1 MARGWW
7 HSRVNPVLFR
17 LRLFLPPAGL
27 FVFLLVLA
35 SLLWSGALAD
45 QLVTLRIGLG
55 NVLFI
60 LAALVAA
67 PWVALVLLWNRSRQE
82 AAQHVRQE
90 ALDEKRRFLRRL
102 DHELKNPLTAIRAG
116 LANLAET
123 RLDDSQRQALTSVEA
138 QTVRLSRLSS
148 DLRKLAELET
158 RPLER
163 TTVDVNEMLHEAFNL
178 AQDQPAAAGRE
189 LKLTIP
195 HAPWPL
201 PAIQGDRDLLFLAV
215 HNLLDNAVKFTHP
228 GSTIEMRGFEDAS
241 SLVIEVAD
249 TGQGIPEDELA
260 HVGEDL
266 YRARN
271 ARGIPG
277 NGLGLALVHSIIN
290 LHGGRVTLRSR
301 EGQGTVVTL
310 RLPVNG

>member
-1 MARGWW
+1 MTRGWW
-7 HSRVNPVLFR
+7 YLSAKPALLR
-17 LRLFLPPAGL
+17 LRPFLLPVGL
-27 FVFLLVLA
+27 FALLLILS

-45 QLVTLRIGLG
+45 QLITLRIDLG

-60 LAALVAA
+60 FAALVAA
-67 PWVALVLLWNRSRQE
+67 PWVALSLLWNRSKQE

-90 ALDEKRRFLRRL
+90 AADEKRRFLRRL

-116 LANLAET
+116 LANLSET
-123 RLDDSQRQALTSVEA
+123 RLDESQRQVLNSVEA

-163 TTVDVNEMLHEAFNL
+163 STVDVNEMLHEAFNL

-189 LKLTIP
+189 LKLTVP
-195 HAPWPL
+195 QAPWPL

-228 GSTIEMRGFEDAS
+228 GSTIEMRGYEDGS

-310 RLPVNG
+310 RLPVN